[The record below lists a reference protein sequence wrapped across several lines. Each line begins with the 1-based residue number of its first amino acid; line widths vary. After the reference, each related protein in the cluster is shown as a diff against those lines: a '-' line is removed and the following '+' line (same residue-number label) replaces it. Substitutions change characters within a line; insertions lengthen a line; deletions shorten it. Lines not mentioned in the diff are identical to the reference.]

1 VNNKKVIIV
10 GPAHPYRGG
19 IANFND
25 CLAKEYARQGCDVQV
40 FSFKLQYPEFFF
52 PGKTQYEKSDPPKDI
67 LIKSI
72 INSINPFNW
81 ISVAKKIIKEKPD
94 FLIVRYWLPFM
105 APCLGT
111 ICYLIKSK
119 TKIIAITDNVIPH
132 EKRFGDFLLT
142 KYFVGSCHAF
152 ITLSKSVL
160 DDLSRFTKTKDKK
173 FIAHPIYDTFGEIVK
188 KEEAIKILDI
198 GTGATCIYPLLGVAV
213 HNWNFVGVD
222 IDLDSLDTAQD
233 IIDDNDL
240 DAHIKL
246 RQQLDENQ
254 ILKGIL
260 EDDDFFSAVM
270 CNPPFYKSAEE
281 AQGANKRKNKNLGNS
296 AVRNFSGNNNELW
309 YVGGEKAFLH
319 NYLYESSL
327 YKDKSTWFTSLVSK
341 KENVESMEKSSKKL
355 GATAFKVIPMSQGN
369 KVTRIVCWKY

>member
-1 VNNKKVIIV
+1 MSQKDKGLHPNNK
-10 GPAHPYRGG
+10 
-19 IANFND
+19 FNTSYD
-25 CLAKEYARQGCDVQV
+25 FDDL
-40 FSFKLQYPEFFF
+40 
-52 PGKTQYEKSDPPKDI
+52 
-67 LIKSI
+67 
-72 INSINPFNW
+72 
-81 ISVAKKIIKEKPD
+81 IIKNPALKEFVAENKYGSITIDFSNPIAVKELNKALLFTFDKIALWNFPD
-94 FLIVRYWLPFM
+94 KNLCP
-105 APCLGT
+105 P
-111 ICYLIKSK
+111 
-119 TKIIAITDNVIPH
+119 IPGRLDYIH
-132 EKRFGDFLLT
+132 HLADLLST
-142 KYFVGSCHAF
+142 
-152 ITLSKSVL
+152 
-160 DDLSRFTKTKDKK
+160 
-173 FIAHPIYDTFGEIVK
+173 
-188 KEEAIKILDI
+188 EEDVKILDI
-198 GTGATCIYPLLGVAV
+198 GTGATCIYPLLGVAAY
-213 HNWNFVGVD
+213 NWNFVAVD

-233 IIDDNDL
+233 IIDDNNL
-240 DAHIKL
+240 DAQIKL

-260 EDDDFFSAVM
+260 EEDDSFSAVM

-327 YKDKSTWFTSLVSK
+327 YTDKSAWFSSLVSK

>member
-1 VNNKKVIIV
+1 MSQKDKGLHPNNK
-10 GPAHPYRGG
+10 
-19 IANFND
+19 FNTSYD
-25 CLAKEYARQGCDVQV
+25 FDDL
-40 FSFKLQYPEFFF
+40 
-52 PGKTQYEKSDPPKDI
+52 
-67 LIKSI
+67 
-72 INSINPFNW
+72 
-81 ISVAKKIIKEKPD
+81 IIKNPALKEFVAENKYGSITIDFSNPIAVKELNKALLFTFDKIALWNFPD
-94 FLIVRYWLPFM
+94 KNLCP
-105 APCLGT
+105 P
-111 ICYLIKSK
+111 
-119 TKIIAITDNVIPH
+119 IPGRLDYIH
-132 EKRFGDFLLT
+132 HLADLLST
-142 KYFVGSCHAF
+142 
-152 ITLSKSVL
+152 
-160 DDLSRFTKTKDKK
+160 
-173 FIAHPIYDTFGEIVK
+173 
-188 KEEAIKILDI
+188 EEDVKILDI
-198 GTGATCIYPLLGVAV
+198 GTGATCIYPLLGVAAY
-213 HNWNFVGVD
+213 NWNFVAVD

-233 IIDDNDL
+233 IIDDNNL

-260 EDDDFFSAVM
+260 EDDDSFSAVM

-296 AVRNFSGNNNELW
+296 AVRNFSGNNNEVW